1 MNLLMYVLSGRI
13 YSLLLG
19 QFLELE
25 FLSCVQMHLV
35 LAETAK
41 LVYKVVMLFYII
53 NV

>member
-1 MNLLMYVLSGRI
+1 MNLLTHVLSGRI

-19 QFLELE
+19 KLLELE

-41 LVYKVVMLFYII
+41 LVF
-53 NV
+53 